1 MDKPPFKIPLILV
14 LLDGLGAVLLGLG
27 AAKYFA
33 GIDMLPAKFHFESD
47 AIVLMF
53 AGGVLMLPMLTYV
66 FGRIRENAE
75 RKLHQ

>member
-1 MDKPPFKIPLILV
+1 MDKPPFKIPLTLV

-33 GIDMLPAKFHFESD
+33 GIDMLPAKLHFESD

-66 FGRIRENAE
+66 FGKIRENAE
-75 RKLHQ
+75 RELHQ